1 MTPRR
6 LLLFSGTAAQWR
18 QRRRDARHQ
27 EAAAASVARLEMQGE
42 HVEFWNLTP
51 WGVVAVRRVS
61 TAALVACIRGEHSD
75 AD

>member
-27 EAAAASVARLEMQGE
+27 EAAAASVARLALRAEAGPLVWTWGARSVRVDVARVMRAVAE
-42 HVEFWNLTP
+42 EVE
-51 WGVVAVRRVS
+51 
-61 TAALVACIRGEHSD
+61 RG
-75 AD
+75 